1 MFQKGHIFMNKIIV
15 LIASLLFIGTASA
28 NDSGKNDP
36 RKTVEELKQKFVKMG
51 EPRIQGVEKS
61 GNVMAPVIYF
71 GNQKINNNFTVVD
84 EIKKVSGAYATVF
97 VKDNTDFI
105 RVSTNVLT
113 PKGVRGVGTKLA
125 HNKAYEAVMNG
136 EVYCGD
142 IDILGKSYYT
152 CYDPIIEKGGRV
164 IGIYLIGFK
173 K

>member
-1 MFQKGHIFMNKIIV
+1 MNKIIV
-15 LIASLLFIGTASA
+15 LVASLLFLNIASAATTTAST
-28 NDSGKNDP
+28 NDP
-36 RKTVEELKQKFVKMG
+36 RKTVDELKAKFTKMG

-84 EIKKVSGAYATVF
+84 EIKKISGAYATVF
-97 VKDNTDFI
+97 VKDDIEFI

-113 PKGVRGVGTKLA
+113 PKGIRGVGTKLA
-125 HNKAYEAVMNG
+125 HNKAYDAVING

-152 CYDPIIEKGGRV
+152 CYDPIIDKGGKV